1 MTLAGKI
8 ALITGGATG
17 IGLATAKTLA
27 SLGARVAVA
36 QLELHQAQEAAE
48 TLQGFGVEIDICDPD
63 SVEKAVETVID
74 QCGRIDILVNNASVT
89 GRDAVQ
95 PLLSCSVELIDRIVR
110 TNLQGTIY
118 CSQAVARHMADTR
131 RGGNIVHISSV
142 AAYAAQEF
150 ASLYCATKAAQVSLA
165 QSMAIEWAAHGIRV
179 NCIAPGDIL
188 TTTSEH
194 AVQQV
199 HDAGASGK
207 YLRVTPLGRRG
218 LPEEVARAVAFLAS
232 EDASFITGTT
242 LIVDGGYLAY

>member
-1 MTLAGKI
+1 MNLDGKV

-27 SLGARVAVA
+27 SHGARIAIA
-36 QLELHQAQEAAE
+36 QPDLSRAQEAANA
-48 TLQGFGVEIDICDPD
+48 LQCVGVQIDICDPG
-63 SVEKAVETVID
+63 SVEKAVQTVID
-74 QCGRIDILVNNASVT
+74 RCGRIDILVNNASVT

-110 TNLQGTIY
+110 TNLQGTVY
-118 CSQAVARHMADTR
+118 CSQAVARHMVSAR
-131 RGGNIVHISSV
+131 RGGRIVHISSV

-150 ASLYCATKAAQVSLA
+150 ASLYSATKAAQVSLA

-179 NCIAPGDIL
+179 NCVAPGDIK
-188 TTTSEH
+188 TATSEH
-194 AVQQV
+194 AVQQI

-218 LPEEVARAVAFLAS
+218 LPEEVARAVAFLVS
-232 EDASFITGTT
+232 EDASFITGAT
-242 LIVDGGYLAY
+242 LVVDGGYLAY